1 MLRLIA
7 RGDLDR
13 RADLLEPCLGFIL
26 GERAAELGLFVFELG
41 LEVGAELG
49 EDVVLPLPGQV
60 LSLRLGGSDLEVPW
74 RRPFGY
80 KLLFFSY
87 KMLLIEVLMACHSWS
102 NWAKICSPSL
112 ERR

>member
-13 RADLLEPCLGFIL
+13 RPDLLEPGFGFGG
-26 GERAAELGLFVFELG
+26 GERAAELGLFVFELRF
-41 LEVGAELG
+41 EVGAELG

-60 LSLRLGGSDLEVPW
+60 FFYGLEVAIEKFHGVFLAVLY
-74 RRPFGY
+74 R
-80 KLLFFSY
+80 
-87 KMLLIEVLMACHSWS
+87 MLLMDVLMACHSWS
-102 NWAKICSPSL
+102 SWAKICSPSL